1 MCTLAVASNRI
12 ISLRHEKGQGSFLFT
27 SLLFKKEISCV
38 MFYSSQHDNN
48 FRVNFESHFGDA
60 VCLIVF
66 FSRCIL
72 HCKIEFKFKIAVIN
86 CVSKEDANLFR
97 WMHKSIYLRLQLQQR
112 QQFERYIFG
121 FYLLFDLNIS
131 CINVMNSCFYH

>member
-1 MCTLAVASNRI
+1 MLQKCALAVASNRI

-38 MFYSSQHDNN
+38 MFYINQHDNN

-66 FSRCIL
+66 F
-72 HCKIEFKFKIAVIN
+72 
-86 CVSKEDANLFR
+86 
-97 WMHKSIYLRLQLQQR
+97 
-112 QQFERYIFG
+112 
-121 FYLLFDLNIS
+121 LNAS
-131 CINVMNSCFYH
+131 CIARLNLNLK